1 MENKIRKET
10 VMNYENLVNRIKQN
24 DNSAIMEFYN
34 KFYKDVYYVCYK
46 ITENEKDAEDVAQE
60 TLIKA
65 IDKIDTLKNPEGLS
79 AWLKTIA
86 NNLSINYLKK
96 NRKFDIVDNSEDMGE
111 EVFEENRVSKK
122 TPEDIVADK
131 EVTDI
136 LTNMINKLPREQRI
150 TIFMFYYE
158 ELSVKEIAEIMDCS
172 EATVRSRI
180 NYARK
185 ALRKQVDELENK
197 GIKLRCIAILPFLF
211 AVYSFEMTSVCA
223 AVTTPSAGAL
233 GAGIKG
239 GAESIVKAGKIAGEA
254 AKVSLKAKI
263 AIGAVAA
270 IVLVGGTIGV
280 VSLATSGNDNTD
292 NVIQNSGLMTEEQTG
307 QENENGEE
315 VVVENE
321 EDAQASYEEVSLDK
335 FGEYEFDY
343 SVFISDTYE
352 LGYINYVDVDFRGEI
367 TKEGTLNF
375 TGGTVYPSRVYS
387 MYGVSTNVST
397 SVRAFDRDYVVGLE
411 DYSEYDATYFLD
423 AVPEN
428 MEAKFYKNGS
438 SMFLVLYGENVAW
451 RIEDSYEDAEEE
463 VACQERVKQTIACIN
478 GEYLEDEQNMEEY
491 FQYIFKNT
499 KLNSFEFH
507 FGDYVDDYHIP
518 ECYFTY
524 DNGYKITTI
533 YELPLYVGERR
544 SVSFRWHPRD
554 VYVNSR
560 ISLIEENAVK
570 MYEIVFSENE
580 KIRLYEDSEGK
591 IFYLGLIKDNK
602 EYLQTVHCIDVTVD
616 EVVNLLV
623 NTIVLEEE

>member
-1 MENKIRKET
+1 
-10 VMNYENLVNRIKQN
+10 MNYENLVNRIKQN

-34 KFYKDVYYVCYK
+34 KFYKEVYYVCYK

-79 AWLKTIA
+79 AWLRTIA

-111 EVFEENRVSKK
+111 EVFEENRVAKK

-211 AVYSFEMTSVCA
+211 TVYSFEKTGVCA
-223 AVTTPSAGAL
+223 AIAMPSASAL
-233 GAGIKG
+233 SGGIKG
-239 GAESIVKAGKIAGEA
+239 SAESLVKAGKVAGEA
-254 AKVSLKAKI
+254 AKMSLKAKI

-270 IVLVGGTIGV
+270 VVLVGGTVGV
-280 VSLATSGNDNTD
+280 VSLATSGNDDTGDDIENL
-292 NVIQNSGLMTEEQTG
+292 NLVIEDQSDQ
-307 QENENGEE
+307 QNGEE

-321 EDAQASYEEVSLDK
+321 EDAQVSYEELPLEN

-375 TGGTVYPSRVYS
+375 TGGIVYPSRVHS
-387 MYGVSTNVST
+387 MYDVSTNVST

-507 FGDYVDDYHIP
+507 LGDYVDDYHIP

-524 DNGYKITTI
+524 DNGYKIKTI

-554 VYVNSR
+554 VYVNST
-560 ISLIEENAVK
+560 ISFIEESAVK
-570 MYEIVFSENE
+570 MYEIVFSENA
-580 KIRLYEDSEGK
+580 KIRLYEDSKGQ

-602 EYLQTVHCIDVTVD
+602 EYLQSVHCIDVTVD
-616 EVVNLLV
+616 EVVNLLAE
-623 NTIVLEEE
+623 TIVLSE